1 MLLIPFPLVAAQLD
15 GAAPPAYTHRAQ
27 NITIGAWERLASS
40 ESPTVFSEDSSP
52 LGHLLRLSKGDVEG
66 ATCGDRDETGCLLL
80 DFDTAW
86 WPVIPMRRED
96 WRGAHHLP
104 HHLAL
109 ETLPSDSFLL
119 VVRTHSYD
127 GAAYRAVPH
136 RMTTGHLYEHLGTAD
151 PRNVGLAVSDLRV
164 VLRPLAVRWTWLN
177 VHLFGDSCES
187 GEGAALPNSH
197 SHVHMVTTTSSDAT
211 LRARLHYELAQSALG
226 AAGASKKWFP
236 AFERAAR
243 AHFCWELPVRL
254 HADPQWGQ
262 CRVTR
267 CSRLESADV
276 ATEHA
281 SRREAA
287 FERLA
292 AEQLT
297 RRRADA
303 QQAADQFASRQHK
316 VDQNPWS

>member
-1 MLLIPFPLVAAQLD
+1 MLPSPLAVARLD
-15 GAAPPAYTHRAQ
+15 GAAPPANSHRAE
-27 NITIGAWERLASS
+27 NISHGAWERLASS
-40 ESPTVFSEDSSP
+40 QSTTVFSDDSSP
-52 LGHLLRLSKGDVEG
+52 FGQLLRLSKGDVEG

-86 WPVIPMRRED
+86 WPIIPMRRED

-109 ETLPSDSFLL
+109 EKLPSDSFLI
-119 VVRTHSYD
+119 VVRTHSSG
-127 GAAYRAVPH
+127 GAAYRAVPY
-136 RMTTGHLYEHLGTAD
+136 RIAGHLYEHLGAAD
-151 PRNVGLAVSDLRV
+151 PSNVGLAVSDLRV
-164 VLRPLAVRWTWLN
+164 VLRPLAVRWMWLN

-187 GEGAALPNSH
+187 GEGTALPH
-197 SHVHMVTTTSSDAT
+197 SGAPARMATVTSSDAT

-226 AAGASKKWFP
+226 AAGASKPWFP
-236 AFERAAR
+236 ALERVAR
-243 AHFCWELPVRL
+243 AHFCWKLPVRL
-254 HADPQWGQ
+254 DADPLWGH

-267 CSRLESADV
+267 CSRLESEDA
-276 ATEHA
+276 AAEHE

-292 AEQLT
+292 AEQLE

-303 QQAADQFASRQHK
+303 QRAADQFAGRQ
-316 VDQNPWS
+316 QPWS